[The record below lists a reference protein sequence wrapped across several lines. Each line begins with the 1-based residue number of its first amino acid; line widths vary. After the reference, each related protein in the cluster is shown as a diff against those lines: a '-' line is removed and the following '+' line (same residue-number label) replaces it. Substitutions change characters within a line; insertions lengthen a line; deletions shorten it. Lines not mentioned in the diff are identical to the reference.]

1 MVTVMKH
8 VHDVNTALNEPGGN
22 FASTVLELLPAGVFV
37 LTIDVPGKVNLLKK
51 AVLEEIDRRIDQ
63 IDALCD
69 SEGDLAHGLIIR
81 SGKPGNF
88 IAGADVQEIDA
99 IQNMSIVEAYEA
111 SEYGKKVLGR
121 LGMRGIKIP
130 TVAAIHGACQG
141 GGMELALWCDYRIAT
156 NDPLT
161 QLGLPEV
168 RLGLLPGFG
177 GCVLLPQVMGD
188 VLAAAEFATRAA
200 SVGAQEALRKGLVNE
215 VVDAESLLARATEV
229 LMTGKWNMSHQL
241 DENEAE
247 SEKTSLLS
255 SLRSLSGAK
264 LSEKL
269 KEAGIFVLRNYAGKA
284 GRKQF
289 AASAVAEVKK
299 KSKGYIAPAKAAD
312 VIMRSIEMPF
322 EAALK
327 YESAVFAELCLSQ
340 ESRNMVDVFHDK
352 SRAKKIPD
360 GIIAGTVKSLG
371 VVGAGVMG
379 REIAF
384 EAICSEAFSQVV
396 LVDIF
401 QKSLDSALIEIARLV
416 DSRIREGKLKAEE
429 RNCLLGKLITSVEY
443 SALAVC
449 DAVIEAVR
457 ETVEDKS
464 NCYRQIDTVMASRAG
479 GSEKVYWIFSNTSA
493 LSLNVLSQSVSHPE
507 RFAGLHF
514 FNPVSKMALV
524 EVASHT
530 GCAPEAVATGM
541 DIAAKLGKLP
551 ILCTDSPGFIVNRIL
566 APYILI
572 TSWLLAKGVSP
583 HLIDKAMLDL
593 GMPMGPATLLDQVG
607 LDIVASVSDSM
618 FKAYG
623 ERMSRPGEAVDVIGW
638 LTAKGQLGKK
648 SGAGIYL
655 WKNGSTVRDSKT
667 RLPVVNPQLQEAFS
681 GFGKTNMVSESIQE
695 YLLLSIVNEAIR
707 ALEDNVVLE
716 PYLIDLAFIFAT
728 GFPASLGGPLRL
740 ADQRGVRTC
749 CELSQDIQWGGTP
762 DDSWRANYEPA
773 DLFIA
778 HSRTRDNFYPVR

>member
-1 MVTVMKH
+1 MKH
-8 VHDVNTALNEPGGN
+8 VHDVNATLNEPGGN

-51 AVLEEIDRRIDQ
+51 AVLEELDRRIDQ
-63 IDALCD
+63 IDALCN
-69 SEGDLAHGLIIR
+69 SGTDLGAGLIIR
-81 SGKPGNF
+81 SSKSGNF

-99 IQNMSIVEAYEA
+99 IQNLSIVEAYEA
-111 SEYGKKVLGR
+111 AEYGKKVLSR

-168 RLGLLPGFG
+168 RLGVLPGFG

-188 VLAAAEFATRAA
+188 VLAAVEFATRAVP
-200 SVGAQEALRKGLVNE
+200 VGAQEALQKGLVNE
-215 VVDAESLLARATEV
+215 VVDAESLLTRATEV
-229 LMTGKWNMSHQL
+229 LMTGEWNMSHQL
-241 DENEAE
+241 DLDEAE
-247 SEKTSLLS
+247 PEKSSLLG

-269 KEAGIFVLRNYAGKA
+269 KDAGTFVLRNYAGKA

-289 AASAVAEVKK
+289 AAGVVAEVKK
-299 KSKGYIAPAKAAD
+299 KSKGYIAPAKAVD
-312 VIMRSIEMPF
+312 VIMRSIEIPF

-352 SRAKKIPD
+352 SRAKKIPEA
-360 GIIAGTVKSLG
+360 IIAGTVNKIG

-401 QKSLDSALIEIARLV
+401 QKSLESALIEIATLV
-416 DSRIREGKLKAEE
+416 DSRIKEGKLKAEE
-429 RNCLLGKLITSVEY
+429 KTNLLGKLTTSVEY

-457 ETVEDKS
+457 ETVEDKV
-464 NCYRQIDTVMASRAG
+464 NCYRQIDTVMATG
-479 GSEKVYWIFSNTSA
+479 EDGKEKTYWIFSNTSA
-493 LSLNVLSQSVSHPE
+493 LSLSLLSQSVKYPD

-524 EVASHT
+524 EVGSQT

-551 ILCTDSPGFIVNRIL
+551 IPCTDSPGFIVNRIL

-618 FKAYG
+618 FQAYG
-623 ERMSRPGEAVDVIGW
+623 ERMSRPAQAVDAIDW
-638 LTAKGQLGKK
+638 LKAKGQLGKK

-655 WKNGSTVRDSKT
+655 WENGSTVRDPQT
-667 RLPVVNPQLQEAFS
+667 RLPRINPQLAEAFA
-681 GFGKTNMVSESIQE
+681 GFGKTNMATESIQE
-695 YLLLSIVNEAIR
+695 YLVLSIVNEAIR
-707 ALEDNVVLE
+707 AMEDNVASE

-740 ADQRGVRTC
+740 ADQRGVRTMF
-749 CELSQDIQWGGTP
+749 ELSQDIQLGGTP
-762 DDSWRANYEPA
+762 NDSWRANYEPA
-773 DLFIA
+773 GLFHA
-778 HSRTRDNFYPVR
+778 HSRSRDNFYPVR